1 MYQNPSVLFGVVRI
15 RTSSDKI
22 YLAVILLTYNFA
34 KTKTTKLY
42 ESKNIIQGIADD
54 YLYRGDL
61 SLNLLEGFQ

>member
-22 YLAVILLTYNFA
+22 YLAVILLTHNFA

-42 ESKNIIQGIADD
+42 ESTNIIQGIADD
-54 YLYRGDL
+54 YLYRGVL

>member
-22 YLAVILLTYNFA
+22 YLAAILLIDNFA

-54 YLYRGDL
+54 YLYNMHPREHH
-61 SLNLLEGFQ
+61 S

>member
-22 YLAVILLTYNFA
+22 YLAAILLTHNFA

-54 YLYRGDL
+54 YLYRAGL